1 MPFLKG
7 RAAIRRSLNYLK
19 SGNLRI
25 RKGVRTMII
34 HYNVDEKN
42 STGLKQIVFWHI
54 PQIRYQNPQVQIAI
68 FKNMTPIPCIRCL
81 IDDGSEMVI
90 DTDSKTKDEIM
101 AHMDLVIGIP
111 QRERREFEERALRSN
126 ISPKFGFDCPRW
138 CICEVPGQVPC
149 PGYEPLPEHLTGKW
163 RIKQAENDLD

>member
-81 IDDGSEMVI
+81 IGKNMTPI
-90 DTDSKTKDEIM
+90 PCIRC
-101 AHMDLVIGIP
+101 LIGKNMTPIP
-111 QRERREFEERALRSN
+111 
-126 ISPKFGFDCPRW
+126 
-138 CICEVPGQVPC
+138 CI
-149 PGYEPLPEHLTGKW
+149 
-163 RIKQAENDLD
+163 R